1 MSKEIDW
8 SPIHGEGS
16 IVCTCDQCGRE
27 HEVEFD
33 NGHPDFREAQAEIR
47 SMGWVSMK
55 QDDEWFDFC
64 GQKCRNQ
71 YIKENC

>member
-1 MSKEIDW
+1 MSKDIDW
-8 SPIHGEGS
+8 GLIHGEGE

-27 HEVEFD
+27 HRV
-33 NGHPDFREAQAEIR
+33 DFEDGFPGYPEAQAEIR

-55 QDDEWFDFC
+55 QDDEWLDFC
-64 GQKCRNQ
+64 GQRCRNQ